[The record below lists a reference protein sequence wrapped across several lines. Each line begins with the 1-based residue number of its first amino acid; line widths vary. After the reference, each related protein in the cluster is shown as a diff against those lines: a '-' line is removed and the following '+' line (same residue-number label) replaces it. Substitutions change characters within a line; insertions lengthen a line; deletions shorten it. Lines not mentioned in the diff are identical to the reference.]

1 LLCRLAL
8 DSYGCR
14 ERESVGNQG
23 LCPTFK
29 WRRNLPSFYRAGVS
43 LEKHQSTIIGKTVP
57 QIAALDKIETVGFV
71 KPFVFRIIYFEI
83 KV

>member
-8 DSYGCR
+8 DSYECR

-29 WRRNLPSFYRAGVS
+29 WRRNLPSFYRGYRIGQGVGS
-43 LEKHQSTIIGKTVP
+43 AFENKLIVYEGKIIFSHKKLSYT
-57 QIAALDKIETVGFV
+57 
-71 KPFVFRIIYFEI
+71 Y
-83 KV
+83 